1 MKKIYIFDFDDTL
14 WKTSAKVKY
23 VNLHTDKK
31 YFTLEEYT
39 QHTNDHGRN
48 SLVLDYSEF
57 YDLRILNAGIPVE
70 PCFSKFIK
78 LLKEDKPV
86 AIITA
91 RARKNSLIKF
101 FDENLIPI
109 NPSMLYVVNDINES
123 FVGSVPERKLQAFK
137 RILDM
142 GYLNIEYH
150 DDLLEN
156 IKHLERYAYENN
168 INFKYFHVNEKS

>member
-23 VNLHTDKK
+23 KHQHTDNH
-31 YFTLEEYT
+31 YFTLEEYVK
-39 QHTNDHGRN
+39 HTKDHGKK
-48 SLVLDYSEF
+48 SLLLDYSEF

-70 PCFSKFIK
+70 PWFSKFIR
-78 LLKEDKPV
+78 LLKENKPV

-109 NPSMLYVVNDINES
+109 NPSMVYAVNDVNENYI
-123 FVGSVPERKLQAFK
+123 GDVPERKLQAFK
-137 RILDM
+137 KIVDM
-142 GYLNIEYH
+142 GYQVTEYH
-150 DDLLEN
+150 DDMLDN
-156 IKHLERYAYENN
+156 IKHLERFAYENN

>member
-23 VNLHTDKK
+23 KNLQANKE

-39 QHTNDHGRN
+39 KHTNDHGKHA
-48 SLVLDYSEF
+48 LVLDYSEF

-70 PCFSKFIK
+70 PWFSKFIK
-78 LLKEDKPV
+78 LLKQDKPV

-109 NPSMLYVVNDINES
+109 NSSMVYAVNDVKGS
-123 FVGSVPERKLQAFK
+123 YVGSVPERKLQAFK
-137 RILDM
+137 KIIDL
-142 GYLNIEYH
+142 GYLDVEYH
-150 DDLLEN
+150 DDILEN
-156 IKHLERYAYENN
+156 IKHLERHAYENN
-168 INFKYFHVNEKS
+168 INFKYFHVNENS